1 MKREVFRDLVACQSE
16 FAVLGL
22 APGLALRPRRA
33 AYGLAGLGYRQ
44 GAALHAGRIQAPVQ
58 SVSIAGNVF
67 CGAGSSL
74 AVERGEALGRGAE
87 NSTVARLGA
96 SKGQQIFK
104 GYIWLIF
111 LFSLSVSGEALSS
124 DAWSAGDTQRELA
137 YQEVEASDWQQT
149 HYIAT
154 TPGHQE
160 SNTLL
165 GIHPSADKIDAYFF
179 ICGAL
184 HYAISRSLPAEYRS
198 AWQYISIGFEGAVVA
213 HNLSFGVKVEHNL
226 SLRVKI
232 DLP

>member
-149 HYIAT
+149 QY
-154 TPGHQE
+154 
-160 SNTLL
+160 
-165 GIHPSADKIDAYFF
+165 IHPSADKIDAYFF

>member
-111 LFSLSVSGEALSS
+111 LFSLSVSGEACRRKRG
-124 DAWSAGDTQRELA
+124 APATRSANWLIKRWRRQIGNRP
-137 YQEVEASDWQQT
+137 
-149 HYIAT
+149 I
-154 TPGHQE
+154 
-160 SNTLL
+160 TLL
-165 GIHPSADKIDAYFF
+165 PLLDIRSPTLYSAYTPQPIKSTRTFLYAGHCTTLSADPYPPNI
-179 ICGAL
+179 AL
-184 HYAISRSLPAEYRS
+184 PGNIYRS
-198 AWQYISIGFEGAVVA
+198 DSRER
-213 HNLSFGVKVEHNL
+213 L
-226 SLRVKI
+226 
-232 DLP
+232 